1 MRLRLIVSESLRSLG
16 ANMSTTVAASMTVLI
31 GMFLLGL
38 SISLSTWLS
47 SWSENVQSKLVINV
61 YYETDVAT
69 ERINA
74 VRAQLDADPRVKR
87 VEFISRAEALK
98 IMQKRLP
105 EATANLSAN
114 PLPPAHKITPFD
126 ADQLEPITASLTPPP
141 PGVDKVTY
149 GKKRTEQVRG
159 YLDVIEWAV
168 RVAVLILLIASA
180 MLIANTIRLSIFSR
194 RREVE
199 VMKLVGAT
207 NWFVRG
213 PFMLE
218 GLICGLAGAAGAVL
232 LLWLGKV
239 LLVARIPQITN
250 EDNVHAL
257 QFSLVG
263 LIVLALGLG
272 LGALASGVTL
282 RRFLD
287 V

>member
-1 MRLRLIVSESLRSLG
+1 MRLKLILSESMRSLG
-16 ANMSTTVAASMTVLI
+16 ANISTTVAASMTVLI

-47 SWSENVQSKLVINV
+47 SWSQNVQDKLVINV
-61 YYETDVAT
+61 YYDNDVAAA
-69 ERINA
+69 RINA
-74 VRAQLDADPRVKR
+74 VRAQLDADPRVKSI
-87 VEFISRAEALK
+87 EFVSRAEALK
-98 IMQKRLP
+98 IMRKRFP
-105 EATANLSAN
+105 EATESLSAN
-114 PLPPAHKITPFD
+114 PLPPAHKVTPFD
-126 ADQLEPITASLTPPP
+126 ANQLESITASLTPPP
-141 PGVDKVTY
+141 AGVEKVTY
-149 GKKRTEQVRG
+149 GKQRTEQVLG

-168 RVAVLILLIASA
+168 RLAVVILLVASA

-213 PFMLE
+213 PFMVE
-218 GLICGLAGAAGAVL
+218 GLLCGLAGAVGAVF

-239 LLVARIPQITN
+239 LLIERIPQITN
-250 EDNVHAL
+250 EDEVHAL

-263 LIVLALGLG
+263 LIVLGLGLG